1 MSTWSAFPH
10 LGEYHFDA
18 TSLAREW
25 PRLHAGDAEP
35 LPEDPAVLDAW
46 VLLHNGEFQR
56 AVKAGLQ
63 AGGRGITAAN
73 KASCVYANYLE
84 QNETTRLAIFCE
96 VAARAQAQ
104 AVQEPTYANA
114 WFWQAFAIGRHS
126 QGISV
131 ARALAQGLGGQ
142 VKEALETTIKLQ
154 PRHADAHIALGAF
167 HAEVIDKVGTL
178 VGGMTHGASKEV
190 GLKLFEDALKINPR
204 SAIGMIEYA
213 NGLMMLEG
221 EQRTPQATALYERAA
236 AFEPADAI
244 ERLEVELARAQLV
257 E

>member
-10 LGEYHFDA
+10 PGQFRFDA
-18 TSLAREW
+18 AGLAGHW
-25 PRLHAGDAEP
+25 DRLHAGDAEP
-35 LPEDPAVLDAW
+35 LPEDPDVLHAW
-46 VLLHNGEFQR
+46 VLLHNGDFWQATR
-56 AVKAGLQ
+56 AGLK

-73 KASCVYANYLE
+73 KASCIYANYLE
-84 QNETTRLAIFCE
+84 RKEAARLAIFSE

-104 AVQEPTYANA
+104 AAQEPKYANA
-114 WFWQAFAIGRHS
+114 WFWQAFAVGRYS

-178 VGGMTHGASKEV
+178 IGGMTYGASREV
-190 GLKLFEDALKINPR
+190 GLKLFEDALKINPH

-221 EQRTPQATALYERAA
+221 EQRVREATRLYERAA

-244 ERLEVELARAQLV
+244 ERLEVELARTQLA